1 MGQYGHQ
8 SGTTEM
14 GDNVL
19 GYMYIM
25 QTGVVM
31 CGVCSGGSR
40 HQQAHPRDD
49 LWLATVTVALQHVLG
64 YVLHPDWTLYNVLLS
79 LFESAGQ

>member
-1 MGQYGHQ
+1 MRPLPNKTAADNGSATTAGEEVCMGQYGHQ

-25 QTGVVM
+25 
-31 CGVCSGGSR
+31 
-40 HQQAHPRDD
+40 
-49 LWLATVTVALQHVLG
+49 
-64 YVLHPDWTLYNVLLS
+64 
-79 LFESAGQ
+79 